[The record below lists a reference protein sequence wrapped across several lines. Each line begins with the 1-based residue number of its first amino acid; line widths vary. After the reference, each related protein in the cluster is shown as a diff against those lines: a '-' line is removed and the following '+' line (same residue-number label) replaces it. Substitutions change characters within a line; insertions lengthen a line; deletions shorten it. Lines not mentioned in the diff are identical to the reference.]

1 MKNSK
6 ILIVD
11 DITTNIQLAASVLSK
26 ENYMISF
33 AKSGEEALQ
42 KLKNIN
48 FDLIL
53 LDVMMPVMDGYKVC
67 EEIKKEDSLKDI
79 PIIFLTAKVDSQSIV
94 KGFDLGAVDYILK
107 PFRNNELLARVKT
120 HLELR
125 KSKKKLLEQNSKL
138 EELNA
143 TKNRFF
149 SIIAHDLKGP
159 IGTLKQALKVINDKA
174 LEQEDTDL
182 LINDLVKLSSTT
194 YNLLEKL
201 LIWGKSQQ
209 RSFEP
214 TYIEVSLKKI
224 IDEAFKLLEKNINQ
238 KNICFKSCISN
249 DISIYSDANI
259 IQTAVR
265 NILSNSI
272 KFTKNGGCINIS
284 FVEEDN
290 IYKIIIEDNG
300 IGMSQ
305 EIMGNLF
312 KINKKV
318 TRRGTEKEG
327 GTGLGLIVSHDLLK
341 KIEGDIIVESQ
352 ENIGSKF
359 IILVPKHNKST

>member
-259 IQTAVR
+259 
-265 NILSNSI
+265 
-272 KFTKNGGCINIS
+272 
-284 FVEEDN
+284 
-290 IYKIIIEDNG
+290 YKIIIEDNG